1 MKNLSLSEKIIFF
14 VNTLVA
20 LIFLL
25 SLLIPFIPPRIFS
38 FLSVIGLFTP
48 ILITLNFIFIFL
60 WIYKLKKQ
68 FLLSLFVLIIG
79 HATLQN
85 FINFS
90 NNSVYATDD
99 KISVLSY
106 NVRLFNLYNW
116 IDNSEIEN
124 DINKF
129 LVEKD
134 ADIICLQEYRNN
146 VLIMP
151 NHPYKYEYL
160 RGDNIN
166 YGQVIYSK
174 FPIINSKI
182 IDLGSRSNSAIY
194 VDIEINKKIIRI
206 YNVHLE
212 SFSLTNTKDLTI
224 FQNSR
229 NELYES
235 VSKTFSIQQ
244 DQLEIIE
251 KNISKSPHD
260 IIFSADLNNTA
271 FSYIYRQ
278 LNKKL
283 KDSFIEKGNG
293 FGTTFF
299 YNFIPLRIDFIMI
312 SKSLRVNKFKTYEIN
327 YSDHK
332 PIYSEVII

>member
-14 VNTLVA
+14 VNTFVA
-20 LIFLL
+20 FIFLF

-38 FLSVIGLFTP
+38 FPSVISLFTP
-48 ILITLNFIFIFL
+48 ILITLNSIFIFF

-68 FLLSLFVLIIG
+68 FLLSLFVLVIG
-79 HATLQN
+79 CSTVQN

-90 NNSVYATDD
+90 NNSVYATDN

-124 DINKF
+124 QINKF
-129 LVEKD
+129 LVEKN

-160 RGDNIN
+160 RGDNLK

-174 FPIINSKI
+174 FPIINSGI
-182 IDLGSRSNSAIY
+182 INLVSRSNSAIY
-194 VDIEINKKIIRI
+194 VDVEINKKTIRI

-212 SFSLTNTKDLTI
+212 SFSLSNKKDVI
-224 FQNSR
+224 KFHESGNK
-229 NELYES
+229 LYES

-251 KNISKSPHD
+251 KNIKKTPHD
-260 IIFSADLNNTA
+260 IIFSTDLNNTA

-278 LNKKL
+278 LNNQF

-299 YNFIPLRIDFIMI
+299 YNYIPLRIDFILI
-312 SKSLRVNKFKTYEIN
+312 SESLKVNKFKTYEIN

-332 PIYSEVII
+332 PIYSEIII

>member
-1 MKNLSLSEKIIFF
+1 MKYLSLFEKIIFL
-14 VNTLVA
+14 VNTFVA
-20 LIFLL
+20 FIFLF

-48 ILITLNFIFIFL
+48 ILITLNFVFIFF
-60 WIYKLKKQ
+60 WIYKFKKH
-68 FLLSLFVLIIG
+68 FLLSLFVLVIG
-79 HATLQN
+79 YSTVQN

-90 NNSVYATDD
+90 NNSVFATDD

-124 DINKF
+124 QINKF
-129 LVEKD
+129 LVEKN

-151 NHPYKYEYL
+151 DHPYKYEYL
-160 RGDNIN
+160 RGDNLK

-174 FPIINSKI
+174 FPIINSGI
-182 IDLGSRSNSAIY
+182 INLDSRSNSAIY
-194 VDIEINKKIIRI
+194 VDVEINKKTIRI

-212 SFSLTNTKDLTI
+212 SFSLGNKKDLI
-224 FQNSR
+224 NFQESGNK
-229 NELYES
+229 LYES
-235 VSKTFSIQQ
+235 VSQTFSIQQ

-251 KNISKSPHD
+251 KNIKKTNHD
-260 IIFSADLNNTA
+260 IIFSTDLNNTA
-271 FSYIYRQ
+271 FSYIYGQ
-278 LNKKL
+278 LNKKF

-299 YNFIPLRIDFIMI
+299 YNYIPLRIDFIMI
-312 SKSLRVNKFKTYEIN
+312 SKSLKVNKFKTYEIN

-332 PIYSEVII
+332 PIYSEIII

>member
-1 MKNLSLSEKIIFF
+1 M
-14 VNTLVA
+14 
-20 LIFLL
+20 
-25 SLLIPFIPPRIFS
+25 
-38 FLSVIGLFTP
+38 
-48 ILITLNFIFIFL
+48 
-60 WIYKLKKQ
+60 
-68 FLLSLFVLIIG
+68 
-79 HATLQN
+79 
-85 FINFS
+85 
-90 NNSVYATDD
+90 YATDD
-99 KISVLSY
+99 KISILSY
-106 NVRLFNLYNW
+106 NVRLFNLYKW

-174 FPIINSKI
+174 FPIINSER

-251 KNISKSPHD
+251 KNIIKSPHD

-332 PIYSEVII
+332 PIYSEIII

>member
-1 MKNLSLSEKIIFF
+1 MKNLSLFEKIIFF
-14 VNTLVA
+14 VNTFIA
-20 LIFLL
+20 FIFLF

-38 FLSVIGLFTP
+38 YLSVISLFTP
-48 ILITLNFIFIFL
+48 ILITLNFVFIFF

-68 FLLSLFVLIIG
+68 FLLSLFVLVIG
-79 HATLQN
+79 HSTLQN

-90 NNSVYATDD
+90 NNSIYATDD

-124 DINKF
+124 EINKF
-129 LVEKD
+129 LVEKN

-160 RGDNIN
+160 RGDNLK

-174 FPIINSKI
+174 FPIINSGI
-182 IDLGSRSNSAIY
+182 INLNSRSNSAIY
-194 VDIEINKKIIRI
+194 VDVEINKKTIRI

-212 SFSLTNTKDLTI
+212 SFSLSNKKDLII
-224 FQNSR
+224 FQESR
-229 NELYES
+229 NKLYES
-235 VSKTFSIQQ
+235 ISKTFSIQQ

-251 KNISKSPHD
+251 KNIKKTPHD
-260 IIFSADLNNTA
+260 IIFSTDLNNTA

-312 SKSLRVNKFKTYEIN
+312 SHSLKVNKFKTYEIN

-332 PIYSEVII
+332 PIYTEIII

>member
-1 MKNLSLSEKIIFF
+1 MKNLSFSEKIIFF

-25 SLLIPFIPPRIFS
+25 SLIIPFKPPRIFS

-48 ILITLNFIFIFL
+48 ILIRLNYIFIFL

-116 IDNSEIEN
+116 IDNSEVES

-174 FPIINSKI
+174 YPKINSKI
-182 IDLGSRSNSAIY
+182 IDLGSRSNTAKY
-194 VDIEINKKIIRI
+194 VDKQNNKKIIR
-206 YNVHLE
+206 
-212 SFSLTNTKDLTI
+212 
-224 FQNSR
+224 
-229 NELYES
+229 
-235 VSKTFSIQQ
+235 
-244 DQLEIIE
+244 
-251 KNISKSPHD
+251 
-260 IIFSADLNNTA
+260 
-271 FSYIYRQ
+271 
-278 LNKKL
+278 
-283 KDSFIEKGNG
+283 
-293 FGTTFF
+293 
-299 YNFIPLRIDFIMI
+299 
-312 SKSLRVNKFKTYEIN
+312 N
-327 YSDHK
+327 YKEQH
-332 PIYSEVII
+332 

>member
-48 ILITLNFIFIFL
+48 ILITLNFIFIFF

-68 FLLSLFVLIIG
+68 FFLSLFVLIIG

-90 NNSVYATDD
+90 DNSVYATDD
-99 KISVLSY
+99 KISILSY
-106 NVRLFNLYNW
+106 NVRLFNLYKW

-174 FPIINSKI
+174 FPIINSER

-212 SFSLTNTKDLTI
+212 SFSLTNSKDLTI

-251 KNISKSPHD
+251 KNIIKSPHD

-332 PIYSEVII
+332 PIYSEIII